1 MTPQRGAK
9 RSESAE
15 TTVQRRTALNGT
27 EATCD
32 ETPTAGAHDKTAEAS
47 MGRLNLAAGHDAL
60 SSNEASRVIG
70 PTVTPKPKLEGE
82 TLQQA

>member
-9 RSESAE
+9 RSQGAE
-15 TTVQRRTALNGT
+15 TTAQRRTALNGT
-27 EATCD
+27 EAMYV

-47 MGRLNLAAGHDAL
+47 TGRLNLAAGHDVP

>member
-9 RSESAE
+9 RSQGAE

-32 ETPTAGAHDKTAEAS
+32 ETQTAGAHEKTAEAS
-47 MGRLNLAAGHDAL
+47 TGHLNLAASHDVP
-60 SSNEASRVIG
+60 SSNEASRVMG
-70 PTVTPKPKLEGE
+70 PTVTPKPKLERE

>member
-9 RSESAE
+9 RSESAK
-15 TTVQRRTALNGT
+15 TAAQRRTALNGI

-47 MGRLNLAAGHDAL
+47 TGRFNLAAGNDVL
-60 SSNEASRVIG
+60 SSNEACGMVG
-70 PTVTPKPKLEGE
+70 PTVTPKPKPERE
-82 TLQQA
+82 TLQPA